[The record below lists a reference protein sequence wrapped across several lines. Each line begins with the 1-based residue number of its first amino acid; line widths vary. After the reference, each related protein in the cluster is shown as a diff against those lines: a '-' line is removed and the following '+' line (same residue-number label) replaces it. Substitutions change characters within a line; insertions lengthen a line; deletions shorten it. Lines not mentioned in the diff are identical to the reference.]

1 MAGPQQGQHE
11 VSEVG
16 DGDDIDLQHST
27 PLLTALSCDLT
38 GRRGTHPGAVD
49 ENIETV
55 QLRHG
60 RRSGLLVSQIDDEG
74 GGVRQFRDHLLD
86 GLAVASSHDDV
97 VVSPQLLGD
106 RPSDAARRPGHEDFL
121 GVLVVV

>member
-1 MAGPQQGQHE
+1 M
-11 VSEVG
+11 SEVG

-86 GLAVASSHDDV
+86 DV